1 MSLLNFITLE
11 PVVFLVQFGRFGLE
25 GAQIQTDLLLDKIC
39 RSELNHP
46 ENICANLTSNE
57 YSDINNEVQKRAND
71 FLMISEWLASGM

>member
-11 PVVFLVQFGRFGLE
+11 PIVFLVQFGRFGLE

-39 RSELNHP
+39 RSELNYP
-46 ENICANLTSNE
+46 ESICGNLTLDE
-57 YSDINNEVQKRAND
+57 YNDINNEVQTRAND